1 MAKIPNEIY
10 SKFNKNELLE
20 AEIIKTSPSL
30 NSLFNEFKFKK
41 CDEIFMNLE
50 LNPQMF
56 DKCKDIV
63 LEREK
68 MISDI
73 DKDYLNLK
81 SKENIFKK
89 YMTIYSHN
97 LVNFFKLS
105 NNQFY
110 LLSGIIF
117 LIAMVVVISPFYK

>member
-1 MAKIPNEIY
+1 
-10 SKFNKNELLE
+10 
-20 AEIIKTSPSL
+20 
-30 NSLFNEFKFKK
+30 
-41 CDEIFMNLE
+41 MNLE

>member
-10 SKFNKNELLE
+10 SKFNKSELLE
-20 AEIIKTSPSL
+20 AEIIKTSLSL

-50 LNPQMF
+50 LNSQMF

-105 NNQFY
+105 NNQYY